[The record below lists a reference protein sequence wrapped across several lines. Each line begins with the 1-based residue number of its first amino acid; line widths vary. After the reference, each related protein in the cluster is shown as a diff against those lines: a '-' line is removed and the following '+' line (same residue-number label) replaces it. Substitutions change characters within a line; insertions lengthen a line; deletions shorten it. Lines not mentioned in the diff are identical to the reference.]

1 MMLYRADTFA
11 SNVEAFECDNA
22 TYGFIEIKGFRY
34 RRRSNCFETEADAW
48 RYLLTMY
55 TRQYNFHV
63 REAEMCKSNIEKC
76 NACLTIL

>member
-11 SNVEAFECDNA
+11 STVGGFECDIV
-22 TYGFIEIKGFRY
+22 TDDFVVIKETCY
-34 RRRSNCFETEADAW
+34 RRRGNYFETEVKAW
-48 RYLLTMY
+48 QYLLAMY